1 MTFAAY
7 ESTPHFGNPVEL
19 FEFTLEGVTYRYVHY
34 DDDVTVDGYVWQAA
48 YLARTRFSR
57 GDGTDK
63 ASITISTSLEW
74 PFLSVFSDGYPES
87 RIGLSIYRTHL
98 SDPDLEKRLIWDGQV
113 LSRKFSGK
121 GVELSC
127 EVPEV
132 SFGTLG
138 LRRRFQRNCPFP
150 LYSTSCRV
158 NKELH
163 KLTAQISS
171 VSASGVTIGISG
183 TDCTEY
189 AGGFFNYQI
198 PNFVRKVFIT
208 SGGQD
213 YFTIQQPSSW
223 IVAGITITM
232 YLGCNKT
239 TSACESKFSNLNN
252 FGGFPGLPR
261 DNLFNTQAF

>member
-7 ESTPHFGNPVEL
+7 ESTPHLGHPVEL
-19 FEFTLEGVTYRYVHY
+19 FELTLEGVTYRYVHY
-34 DDDVTVDGYVWQAA
+34 DDDVTIDGYVWEAA
-48 YLARTRFSR
+48 YLSRTRFSR

-63 ASITISTSLEW
+63 AAITVSTTLEC
-74 PFLSVFSDGYPES
+74 PFLTVFSDGYPES
-87 RIGLSIYRTHL
+87 KIGLSIYRVHL

-113 LSRKFSGK
+113 ISRKFSGK

-132 SFGTLG
+132 SFGSLG
-138 LRRRFQRNCPFP
+138 LRRRVQRNCPFP
-150 LYSTSCRV
+150 LYSSSCRV

-163 KLTAQISS
+163 KVTKTIAS
-171 VSASGVTIGISG
+171 VSANGLTIGIAGFDCSG
-183 TDCTEY
+183 Y
-189 AGGFFNYQI
+189 AGGFFTYQV

-223 IVAGITITM
+223 IEAGISIIM
-232 YLGCNKT
+232 YLGCDKT
-239 TSACESKFSNLNN
+239 ASTCGSKFSNLDN